1 MSKKNKHKSKSPSP
15 AVEVKE
21 IIAVGDT
28 PVKEAEKAPEKETAD
43 NKKEAKRESKI
54 AAIKEIR
61 GEVKEVIDDALDEN
75 ADELATS
82 EPETVTS
89 AANISLRSVASAVF
103 GFVILVFAVIGIIAT
118 SNRVVNYIKLQSDDT
133 RLVKSFE
140 SLVLPLTVFDSAVFE
155 DTSVLSEDVIITAAC
170 WDAIL
175 NPSVTFSEDGGN
187 YIVSYLDIDARVAK
201 LFGTGLEYAHK
212 TVGDVELLFEYD
224 EETRMYTLPAYPKTV
239 AYLPAL
245 ESYEKTEAG
254 YELRVKYVY
263 PITTVTAGKV
273 PTEKIMIYTVEQRDL
288 GYVITSLKIGE
299 VVIDET
305 LD

>member
-1 MSKKNKHKSKSPSP
+1 MSKKKKHKNKSPSP

-28 PVKEAEKAPEKETAD
+28 PVKETEKASEAENTD
-43 NKKEAKRESKI
+43 LKKEEKRESKI
-54 AAIKEIR
+54 AAIKEI
-61 GEVKEVIDDALDEN
+61 GDEVKEAIDDALDEN
-75 ADELATS
+75 ADELASS
-82 EPETVTS
+82 EPEAVTN
-89 AANISLRSVASAVF
+89 AANISLKSVASAVF
-103 GFVILVFAVIGIIAT
+103 GFAVLVFAVIGIIAT
-118 SNRVVNYIKLQSDDT
+118 ANRAVDYVRAQSDDT

-140 SLVLPLTVFDSAVFE
+140 SLVLPLTAFDSAVFE
-155 DTSVLSEDVIITAAC
+155 DRTVLSEDVIITAAC

-187 YIVSYLDIDARVAK
+187 YIISYLDIDARVAK
-201 LFGTGLEYAHK
+201 LFGTGLEYTHK

-239 AYLPAL
+239 AYLPVL
-245 ESYEKTEAG
+245 ESYEKTETG

-263 PITTVTAGKV
+263 PITTVTTGKV
-273 PTEKIMIYTVEQRDL
+273 PTEKIMIYTVEQKDL
-288 GYVITSLKIGE
+288 GYVITSLKIGT
-299 VVIDET
+299 VVTDET